1 MEQRTYLT
9 VTREERQ
16 RAFSAAGKLRN
27 GDNALSFDRSQKL
40 WYAREG
46 ADLSHLQPWLPQ
58 NAPVGQFSRVTDN
71 LSPAEE
77 LAATLESAGFKLDGH
92 LPDMDGKRHRVPV
105 EGDKAGAKSGVY
117 QAWPD
122 GRPAGWYENHRSS
135 DGRVNWKSTG
145 QISLDPVQSL
155 QQRAQSAQK
164 VWDRQR
170 EQQASYDKMGQQLTR
185 QWKRMPAAT
194 DEHPYLQRKGVHA
207 VEGVRQD
214 KYDNLVIPLRNPDGH
229 IRSVEYIHPDGTKQL
244 KKDAEKSG
252 NYFVVGGELS
262 PDKPIQYAEG
272 YATAASLHLATGLP
286 VVMTV
291 DAGNMVTVAKRLHE
305 QFPQTPHLI
314 YGEDDYTK
322 ADNKGLHKAQQAAE
336 AVKGLYLVPQF
347 TEEERQRAFAGESFS
362 DFNDIHQA
370 RGLEAVR
377 AQVAPV
383 LDNLFPAWRL
393 ILEKNTM
400 SDKPGSSP
408 APDQPVMTDAEVI
421 SQQKATPEP
430 GQTVDTPQ
438 PAVDVPE
445 PEQATTVIPP
455 APATPEPEQTVDTQQ
470 LTTDV
475 PGSEQAAAVIPP
487 EPATPEPEQ
496 TVDTQQLAT
505 DVHGPEQAAAVM
517 PPEPAP
523 PEYGQTV
530 KPDNNG
536 AVDVRQPDHDMSQD
550 EEQVLDL
557 ASEYAGLDIASA
569 PENSATAGA
578 EQPAVNEPQPAP
590 LPGEDIPSIASL
602 LQPQPETAEE
612 SVPEPE
618 IAPGTTR
625 ATTQAQENIPPDG
638 LAFGPASATASG
650 PGEQPAQQ
658 AAAPEP
664 LDLDALIRGFNHEV
678 DGHTVVYTLRG
689 EKAFV
694 DHGQHLTMATPE
706 ASKND
711 EMVLGALLISQ
722 RLKHGAVEITGSP
735 EFEQRVLGLIVKH
748 NLQVELR
755 LPDQQA
761 RLDAL
766 RQAAALNTA
775 DGIKRETAPENGPVP
790 APGTT
795 PQSAQATA
803 SEPEPAPPK
812 PAPGV
817 APVTPA
823 ATEPTEKP
831 VAAAE
836 QPAAQEAPQ
845 PEDIRQGVTGTL
857 VSHGPAPFN
866 FDNKNT
872 ESYYA
877 TLRTRDGTKTYW
889 GVELNDALNGNGLK
903 KGDAITLRHLG
914 KQPVTVNYP
923 VKNDEGKIERWESK
937 ETHRN
942 QWEARPAL
950 NRARLVADATQAAPP
965 SALSPCDGNA
975 FWALQNQLIQRT
987 RLSLPAT
994 PDTGHNLL
1002 WLKPNGS
1009 GTPAPDT
1016 LPVNTPVPAATP
1028 QTGRPLM
1035 AARDEQGQPLLL
1047 LMQGQG
1053 DLVQGVMKHDGQYVH
1068 VLGRMSTPPNGTP
1081 YLTLNQVS
1089 PDGSLK
1095 PVARGN
1101 AVNAV
1106 RGAEVS
1112 FDKFVF
1118 RLAGE
1123 DKQKIVA
1130 TLSQPQTMD
1139 KEVHARL
1146 GFTQAWT
1153 PPEPKEKPE
1162 NAPKPKAQP
1171 AQSMRPGM

>member
-9 VTREERQ
+9 VSREDRQ
-16 RAFSAAGKLRN
+16 HAFSAAGKLRN

-58 NAPVGQFSRVTDN
+58 NAPVGQFSQVTDN

-77 LAATLESAGFKLDGH
+77 LAKTLESAGFDLDGG
-92 LPDMDGKRHRVPV
+92 LPDLDGKRHRVPV
-105 EGDKAGAKSGVY
+105 EGDKAGTKSGVY
-117 QAWPD
+117 QAWAD

-135 DGRVNWKSTG
+135 DGQVKWISTG
-145 QISLDPVQSL
+145 QMILDPVQSL

-164 VWDRQR
+164 QWDRLR
-170 EQQASYDKMGQQLTR
+170 LQQAGYEKMGQQLTR
-185 QWKRMPAAT
+185 QWSGMPAAPDT
-194 DEHPYLQRKGVHA
+194 HPYLLRKGVPA
-207 VEGVRQD
+207 VEGVRLD
-214 KYDNLVIPLRNPDGH
+214 KYDNLVIPLRNPDGQ
-229 IRSVEYIHPDGTKQL
+229 IRSVEYIHPNGTKQL

-262 PDKPIQYAEG
+262 ADKPVQYAEG

-305 QFPQTPHLI
+305 QFPQATHLI
-314 YGEDDYTK
+314 YGEDDYTR

-336 AVKGLYLVPQF
+336 AVGGLYLVPQF

-362 DFNDIHQA
+362 DFNDIHQS

-400 SDKPGSSP
+400 SDKPGP
-408 APDQPVMTDAEVI
+408 APTLDQPVVPDAEV
-421 SQQKATPEP
+421 KTDA
-430 GQTVDTPQ
+430 GQTLVPDNMTVETQQ
-438 PAVDVPE
+438 PAAD
-445 PEQATTVIPP
+445 
-455 APATPEPEQTVDTQQ
+455 APV
-470 LTTDV
+470 
-475 PGSEQAAAVIPP
+475 SEQGTTAMPP
-487 EPATPEPEQ
+487 EPATPEPGQAGAQDSILTPEN
-496 TVDTQQLAT
+496 QQPTAG
-505 DVHGPEQAAAVM
+505 V
-517 PPEPAP
+517 PEPAA
-523 PEYGQTV
+523 PESGQTAV
-530 KPDNNG
+530 PDNNE
-536 AVDVRQPDHDMSQD
+536 ADDIRESAHDMSQD
-550 EEQVLDL
+550 EERVLDL
-557 ASEYAGLDIASA
+557 VSEYAGLDIASA
-569 PENSATAGA
+569 PENSATAGT
-578 EQPAVNEPQPAP
+578 EQPAVTVSHPAP
-590 LPGEDIPSIASL
+590 LPGEDIPSMASL
-602 LQPQPETAEE
+602 LHPQPETGEE
-612 SVPEPE
+612 PFPPPETE
-618 IAPGTTR
+618 RAPGTTR
-625 ATTQAQENIPPDG
+625 ATAQAQENVSPDG
-638 LAFGPASATASG
+638 LAFGPASTTAPG
-650 PGEQPAQQ
+650 PGEQPAQSS
-658 AAAPEP
+658 AAPEP
-664 LDLDALIRGFNHEV
+664 YDLDALIRGFNHEV
-678 DGHTVVYTLRG
+678 DGRTVVYTLRG

-735 EFEQRVLGLIVKH
+735 EFEQRVLDLIVKH

-766 RQAAALNTA
+766 RQAAALNAA
-775 DGIKRETAPENGPVP
+775 DGIKRETAPETGPVP
-790 APGTT
+790 AAGTT
-795 PQSAQATA
+795 PQSAQAT
-803 SEPEPAPPK
+803 EPAPAPPK

-817 APVTPA
+817 PPTDPA
-823 ATEPTEKP
+823 EKP

-836 QPAAQEAPQ
+836 QPAAPAQEVPQ
-845 PEDIRQGVTGTL
+845 PEDIRQGVTGIL

-866 FDNKNT
+866 FDDKNT

-877 TLRTRDGTKTYW
+877 TLRTRDGTRTWW
-889 GVELNDALNGNGLK
+889 GVELKDALNGNGLK
-903 KGDAITLRHLG
+903 DGDAITLRHLG

-923 VKNDEGKIERWESK
+923 VKNDQGTIERWESK

-950 NRARLVADATQAAPP
+950 NRARLVADETQVAPP

-975 FWALQNQLIQRT
+975 FWALQNQLIQRA

-994 PDTGHNLL
+994 PDTGHSLL
-1002 WLKPNGS
+1002 WLKPDGN
-1009 GTPAPDT
+1009 GTPAPDS
-1016 LPVNTPVPAATP
+1016 LPVNTPVPAASP

-1081 YLTLNQVS
+1081 YLTLNQVT

-1112 FDKFVF
+1112 FDKFAF

-1153 PPEPKEKPE
+1153 PPKPQETPE
-1162 NAPKPKAQP
+1162 NAPKPKVQP